1 MNIENSSFLPCYQ
14 IFLSFV
20 TVKRFAV
27 CAILLAMPIRSSA
40 VPSTARAIR
49 TTSLADQ
56 PQVRDALDWL
66 DHNLDWT
73 TAQQIRLTE
82 IPAPSFQ
89 EEKRAQA
96 VKEIL
101 SADGLSVFTDTV
113 GNVIGELRG

>member
-1 MNIENSSFLPCYQ
+1 M
-14 IFLSFV
+14 
-20 TVKRFAV
+20 
-27 CAILLAMPIRSSA
+27 
-40 VPSTARAIR
+40 
-49 TTSLADQ
+49 
-56 PQVRDALDWL
+56 WL

-101 SADGLSVFTDTV
+101 SAEKVSLSIRTRSATSSGNSAARKIKKSCFSRLTLTRFSPEGTEINVRREGDRLVAPGISDNGTGLAGLFGRGARATR
-113 GNVIGELRG
+113 GEN